1 MEKCSKTHYVHILMG
16 FQETA
21 ETFQRVLSCGRLTYV
36 KGHLR
41 LHVLPV
47 VDNCIVHMNRIPHNI
62 CQKAYGILME
72 GYCLNLHISGF
83 LIIRPF
89 IAGNRLACGTVH
101 DLPPFTDI
109 VSCIYCQHIRV
120 KMIHQMNFQGF
131 FHRCVDGCHNV
142 HLLNFF
148 RMSLCPVVILTC
160 CIIGRIDLGAGILQ
174 FLGKL
179 CSVTVT
185 DGVCAPLFHNIKCFS
200 DHVQICRN
208 RDSSSFFC
216 HVHTS
221 IKFV

>member
-1 MEKCSKTHYVHILMG
+1 MEKCSKTHYIHILMG

-21 ETFQRVLSCGRLTYV
+21 ETFQRILSCGRLTYV

-62 CQKAYGILME
+62 CKKAYGILMKRN
-72 GYCLNLHISGF
+72 CLNPDISGLF
-83 LIIRPF
+83 MIRPF
-89 IAGNRLACGTVH
+89 FAWNRLSCGAVH
-101 DLPPFTDI
+101 NLPPFADI
-109 VSCIYCQHIRV
+109 ISCIYSKHIRV
-120 KMIHQMNFQGF
+120 KMIHQVNFQRF
-131 FHRCVDGCHNV
+131 FHCCVDGCHNI
-142 HLLNFF
+142 HLLDLF
-148 RMSLCPVVILTC
+148 RMRFCPVVILTC
-160 CIIGRIDLGAGILQ
+160 CVISCIDLGSGILQ
-174 FLGKL
+174 FLRKL

-185 DGVCAPLFHNIKCFS
+185 DGICAPLFHNIKCLS

-221 IKFV
+221 I